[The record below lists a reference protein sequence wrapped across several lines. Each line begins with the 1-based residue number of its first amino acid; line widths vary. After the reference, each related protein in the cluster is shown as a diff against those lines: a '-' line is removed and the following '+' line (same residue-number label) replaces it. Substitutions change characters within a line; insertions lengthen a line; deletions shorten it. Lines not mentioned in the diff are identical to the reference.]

1 MQDFLKITSAIND
14 ESRILI
20 LAFLQKHGKLCVCD
34 LQSSLNMSQSRL
46 SRHLK
51 ILKEANF
58 LEVDRQGVWA
68 YYGVR
73 ENLDIFCKDILKNI
87 NSLSLKLPELKRFS
101 CECANAR

>member
-1 MQDFLKITSAIND
+1 MQEFLKISGAIND
-14 ESRILI
+14 ESRVLI

-58 LEVDRQGVWA
+58 LEVDRQGVWG
-68 YYGVR
+68 YYGIK
-73 ENLDIFCKDILKNI
+73 ENLSNFCKDVLKNI
-87 NSLSLKLPELKRFS
+87 NNLSLELPELKRFS
-101 CECANAR
+101 CECSKE

>member
-1 MQDFLKITSAIND
+1 MQEFLKITSAIND

-20 LAFLQKHGKLCVCD
+20 LAFLQKYGKLYVCD

-68 YYGVR
+68 YYGVK
-73 ENLDIFCKDILKNI
+73 ENLNNFCSDILKNI
-87 NSLSLKLPELKRFS
+87 NELSIKLPEFKRIS
-101 CECANAR
+101 CECKA

>member
-1 MQDFLKITSAIND
+1 MQEFLKITGAIND

-20 LAFLQKHGKLCVCD
+20 LAFLQKYGKLCVCD
-34 LQSSLNMSQSRL
+34 LQNSLNMNQSRL

-51 ILKEANF
+51 ILKDAGF

-73 ENLDIFCKDILKNI
+73 KDLNDFCKDILKNL
-87 NSLSLKLPELKRFS
+87 NTLVLSLPDFKRIS
-101 CECANAR
+101 CECKH

>member
-1 MQDFLKITSAIND
+1 MQEFLKITSAIND

-20 LAFLQKHGKLCVCD
+20 LAFLQKYGKLCVCD

-68 YYGVR
+68 YYGVK
-73 ENLDIFCKDILKNI
+73 ENLNNFSNDILKNI
-87 NSLSLKLPELKRFS
+87 NELSIKLPELKRIS
-101 CECANAR
+101 CECKT